1 MKSLLMKEFKLAAS
15 PLAYIF
21 LSGALM
27 TMLPGYPILMSAFFV
42 CFGIFHSFQ
51 NGREVNDVLY
61 TALLPVR
68 KSDFVKAQYAFTC
81 IIQLCGF
88 ALCAALTAIRM
99 TALSTATPYVSNAL
113 MNATPVYLAFVLLIF
128 AAFNWLFVGGFFKT
142 AYKIGIPFLS
152 FGIVTLLLTALAET
166 LPHLPGLAFLHDPAG
181 ERLGLQSAILAGA
194 FVIYAALT
202 ALALKKAEKRFEAI
216 DL

>member
-1 MKSLLMKEFKLAAS
+1 MKSLLMKECKLAAS
-15 PLAYIF
+15 PLSYIF
-21 LSGALM
+21 LVGALM
-27 TMLPGYPILMSAFFV
+27 TLLPGYPILMSAFFI

-61 TALLPVR
+61 TVLLPVK
-68 KSDFVKAQYAFTC
+68 KSDFVKAKYAFTC

-88 ALCAALTAIRM
+88 MLCATLTAVRM
-99 TALSTATPYVSNAL
+99 TALSTAAPYVSNAL

-128 AAFNWLFVGGFFKT
+128 AAFNGLFVGGFFKT

-152 FGIVTLLLTALAET
+152 FGIVALLLISLAET
-166 LPHLPGLAFLHDPAG
+166 LPHLPGLTFLHNPAG
-181 ERLGLQSAILAGA
+181 ERIGLQCCILAA
-194 FVIYAALT
+194 AALFYT
-202 ALALKKAEKRFEAI
+202 AVTLLSCRKSVRRFDTI